1 MYTLIRSLTSRKLA
15 LQQILAFAIAIAF
28 GSAETFYKF
37 HSFMLETGAF
47 LATWFVLDFVFGLV
61 FTRANE
67 LREA

>member
-15 LQQILAFAIAIAF
+15 LQQILAFAIAFGIA
-28 GSAETFYKF
+28 EMFYKF

-61 FTRANE
+61 FTHSEPRQA
-67 LREA
+67 

>member
-15 LQQILAFAIAIAF
+15 LQQILAFAIAF